1 MGTQRGKKFLR
12 LLACIDVVVMIAVY
26 FAPKAC

>member
-1 MGTQRGKKFLR
+1 MGIQRGKKFLR
-12 LLACIDVVVMIAVY
+12 FLACIAVVVMIAVY